1 VAAYGTA
8 MPGAKAAR
16 SRQLVSVSF
25 ITMPVLSSNCGHDK
39 ARRRRVQN

>member
-8 MPGAKAAR
+8 MPGAKAER
-16 SRQLVSVSF
+16 SRQLVSVHSF

-39 ARRRRVQN
+39 ARRRRV